1 MQQDGF
7 LDTEQA
13 GGDQQ
18 HVGEMKPI
26 LSHQK
31 QDGACACLAASV
43 SALPVLLPIPLLA
56 GAFEGQFFLLSPLL

>member
-43 SALPVLLPIPLLA
+43 SALPVLLPIP
-56 GAFEGQFFLLSPLL
+56 